1 MPTTEQQVDIARST
15 IEKMQEFYDRP
26 IVTSVEEATYF
37 TLAEEYHYDY
47 YARNPGQGYC
57 MAVVGPKLSKVRAK
71 HAHLYIA

>member
-1 MPTTEQQVDIARST
+1 MPTTEQQKLAAQIT
-15 IEKMQEFYDRP
+15 IEKMQTYYDRP
-26 IVTSVEEATYF
+26 IVTTIEEATHF
-37 TLAEEYHYDY
+37 TLAEEYHHDY